1 LGSGAPGRIRTGR
14 RAGGDLARWAP
25 VIEAANIKIN

>member
-1 LGSGAPGRIRTGR
+1 MEPIPDTPTQF
-14 RAGGDLARWAP
+14 RAHIDADLVRWAP